1 MDITKKDMS
10 LTKGVAILMMLL
22 LHLFCRKDYEGLY
35 EPYIYIGNEPL
46 IYYLALFGDACVP
59 IYCFA
64 SGYGLYISY
73 TKKALT
79 YKSSNRNRLTKLV
92 LNYWIIL
99 ILFIGL
105 GSIIKPNVYPNSF
118 LEFIK
123 NMFLLSNSYNGAW
136 WFLQTYVLLVLVS
149 PYLLKIVKR
158 SNSILLLIISLF
170 IYFGSYVFRIKQV
183 IDFGENQIIL
193 IIVNAIVLFGTS
205 LFPFIV
211 GSIFAKD
218 SIYSIFNGFMNK
230 IKFKNLACAI
240 GVTLLIVFHGFI
252 ESMFVAPFTAI
263 AFICFFNSM
272 NKRLYIEKT
281 LNFFGNLSTNIW
293 LTHMFFYMTIFP
305 TMTFAPKFPILIFL
319 WLISLCLCSSL
330 LINFVLNPL
339 IKILNN
345 KTINKKTN
353 IPA

>member
-35 EPYIYIGNEPL
+35 EPFIYIGNEPL

-79 YKSSNRNRLTKLV
+79 YKSTNRNRLTKLV

-99 ILFIGL
+99 IIFIGL
-105 GSIIKPNVYPNSF
+105 GSIIKPNVYPNSI

-158 SNSILLLIISLF
+158 SNSILLLILSLF
-170 IYFGSYVFRIKQV
+170 IYFVSYVFRIKQV
-183 IDFGENQIIL
+183 IDFGDNQIIL

-281 LNFFGNLSTNIW
+281 LNFFGNHSTNIW

-305 TMTFAPKFPILIFL
+305 TMTFAPKFPIFIFI
-319 WLISLCLCSSL
+319 WLIILCLCSSY
-330 LINFVLNPL
+330 LINIVFRLFSS
-339 IKILNN
+339 ILDNN
-345 KTINKKTN
+345 FINKKKN
-353 IPA
+353 IPT